1 MAVGGNPVILAVAF
15 QNLLLTENALQAK
28 NKEFLTSPKRLP
40 KNAVV

>member
-1 MAVGGNPVILAVAF
+1 MLTGILF
-15 QNLLLTENALQAK
+15 QDFFLTENALQAK

>member
-1 MAVGGNPVILAVAF
+1 MDCVRKALMVSIF
-15 QNLLLTENALQAK
+15 FKQLLLTENALQAK